1 MRIMCSDKSQ
11 QNADSLARDS
21 DFDGRRIF
29 CYSAFPK
36 IYNGGFFV
44 QQDNVK
50 KNRRNSNYAQNSSD
64 SRFRKVKSDGNA
76 SKYGRYR
83 VNSSSRSSGEKEEYQ
98 PDVTVRRSGG
108 YSGYKKKNYGR
119 SSRNTVQ
126 SGSSAMPV
134 KISFIGG
141 LNEIGKNIT
150 MFEYGDD
157 AIVVD
162 CGMAFPDDT
171 MLGVDLVIP
180 DFTYLENNKDKIKGI
195 FLTHGHEDHIGS
207 LPYLLK
213 KINLPLYGTRLTL
226 GLVEGKLKEHRLLGS
241 VEMHEVSAGQTIN
254 AGSFNVEFINVNHS
268 IPDAVGFAIHTPAG
282 VIVHTGDF
290 KIDSTPIHGDMID
303 LGRFAQL
310 GKEGVLCMM
319 ADSTNAER
327 PGFTMSERKVGE
339 SFNTL
344 FQSESAK
351 NKRIIIATFASNIYR
366 IQQIIDYASK
376 FDRKVAVSGRSMI
389 NAVSIS
395 QELGYLD
402 VPDGLMIDISMLGRY
417 PKNKVVLITTGSQ
430 GEPMSALTR
439 MAFSDHRQVE
449 IGPDDFIIISANPI
463 PGNEKNVGNVVN
475 ELLKHKCE
483 VVYEK
488 MYDVHV
494 SGHAC
499 QEELKL
505 MLGLIKPKYFIP
517 VHGEQKHLLK
527 HAGLARAVGIPDKN
541 VCIADLGDCIEVCD
555 SYIKKAG
562 TVPSGKLLVDG
573 LGVGDVGSVVLR
585 DRKHLGQDGLIIVV
599 MAISS
604 DAGITVS
611 GPDIVSRGFVYVRD
625 AEPLLDEARRIAAD
639 ALEDCYDEGVREW
652 GLIKSRVRDDLSKFI
667 YERTKRSPM
676 ILPIIMEV

>member
-1 MRIMCSDKSQ
+1 MQ
-11 QNADSLARDS
+11 QNNRKNTGRDS
-21 DFDGRRIF
+21 SHGAVKHSHSSSERASERAEQTK
-29 CYSAFPK
+29 YGK
-36 IYNGGFFV
+36 GGFSQKLSGKAGQRHQSAEKDGV
-44 QQDNVK
+44 QT
-50 KNRRNSNYAQNSSD
+50 
-64 SRFRKVKSDGNA
+64 
-76 SKYGRYR
+76 
-83 VNSSSRSSGEKEEYQ
+83 
-98 PDVTVRRSGG
+98 DVTVRRSFN
-108 YSGYKKKNYGR
+108 YNGYKKKGFGR
-119 SSRNTVQ
+119 FQ
-126 SGSSAMPV
+126 YQAAAPAALPV
-134 KISFIGG
+134 RISFIGG

-150 MFEYGDD
+150 MFEYGED
-157 AIVVD
+157 AIIVD

-180 DFTYLENNKDKIKGI
+180 DFTYLEQNVHKIRGI

-207 LPYLLK
+207 LPYLLRK
-213 KINLPLYGTRLTL
+213 MNLPIYGTRLTL
-226 GLVEGKLKEHRLLGS
+226 GLVEGKLREHRLLDS
-241 VEMHEVSAGQTIN
+241 AKLHVVSAGQTIN
-254 AGSFNVEFINVNHS
+254 VGCFGVEFINVNHS
-268 IPDAVGFAIHTPAG
+268 IPDAVGFAIHTPGG

-290 KIDSTPIHGDMID
+290 KIDSTPINGGMID

-327 PGFTMSERKVGE
+327 PGFTNSERTVGE

-366 IQQIIDYASK
+366 IQQIIDYAYK
-376 FDRKVAVSGRSMI
+376 FGRKVAVSGRSMI

-395 QELGYLD
+395 QELGYLN
-402 VPDGLMIDISMLGRY
+402 VPDGVMIDISMLNRY
-417 PKNKVVLITTGSQ
+417 PNNKVVLITTGSQ

-475 ELLKHKCE
+475 ELLKHKCD

-505 MLGLIKPKYFIP
+505 MLGLVKPKYFIP

-527 HAGLARAVGIPDKN
+527 HAGLARAVGIPADN
-541 VCIADLGDCIEVCD
+541 VCIADLGDCVEVCD
-555 SYIKKAG
+555 DHIKKIG
-562 TVPSGKLLVDG
+562 TVPSGKVLVDG
-573 LGVGDVGSVVLR
+573 LGVVLR

-604 DAGITVS
+604 DAGLTVA

-625 AEPLLDEARRIAAD
+625 AEPLLDEARRIASD
-639 ALEDCYDEGVREW
+639 ALEDCFDDGIREW
-652 GLIKSRVRDDLSKFI
+652 STIKNRVRDDLSKFI

>member
-1 MRIMCSDKSQ
+1 MQ
-11 QNADSLARDS
+11 QNNNSN
-21 DFDGRRIF
+21 I
-29 CYSAFPK
+29 
-36 IYNGGFFV
+36 
-44 QQDNVK
+44 K
-50 KNRRNSNYAQNSSD
+50 KNRKSINHEDLHGINKYSPISVSKTQSSSENLGYRKSKSNYNSHKGGSKNYPRRSNSN
-64 SRFRKVKSDGNA
+64 GNQ
-76 SKYGRYR
+76 GIT
-83 VNSSSRSSGEKEEYQ
+83 EKESAAPE
-98 PDVTVRRSGG
+98 VNVRRSGSYRNDYRGG
-108 YSGYKKKNYGR
+108 YQKKSY
-119 SSRNTVQ
+119 SRYSRPAVQ
-126 SGSSAMPV
+126 NSKLPV

-157 AIVVD
+157 AIIVD

-207 LPYLLK
+207 LPYLLRK
-213 KINLPLYGTRLTL
+213 MNLPIYGTRLTL
-226 GLVEGKLKEHRLLGS
+226 GLVEGKLREHRQLGTAKLN
-241 VEMHEVSAGQTIN
+241 VVSAGQTIS
-254 AGSFNVEFINVNHS
+254 AGCFKVEFINVNHS
-268 IPDAVGFAIHTPAG
+268 IPDAVGFAIHTPG
-282 VIVHTGDF
+282 GTIVHTGDF
-290 KIDSTPIHGDMID
+290 KIDATPIHGDMID

-327 PGFTMSERKVGE
+327 SGFTMSERKVGE

-344 FQSESAK
+344 FQCESAK

-366 IQQIIDYASK
+366 IQQIIDYAYK

-402 VPDGLMIDISMLGRY
+402 VPDGVMIDISMLGRY

-527 HAGLARAVGIPDKN
+527 HAALARSVGIPDSN
-541 VCIADLGDCIEVCD
+541 VFVADLGDCVEVCD
-555 SYIKKAG
+555 SHIKKIG
-562 TVPSGKLLVDG
+562 VVPSGKLLVDG

-604 DAGITVS
+604 DEGLTVS

-625 AEPLLDEARRIAAD
+625 AEPLLDEAKKIATN

>member
-1 MRIMCSDKSQ
+1 MH
-11 QNADSLARDS
+11 QNNNS
-21 DFDGRRIF
+21 
-29 CYSAFPK
+29 
-36 IYNGGFFV
+36 NT
-44 QQDNVK
+44 K
-50 KNRRNSNYAQNSSD
+50 KNRKSINHEDLHGINKYSSISVNKTQISSENSGYGKNKSNYNSYSGG
-64 SRFRKVKSDGNA
+64 SKNYQRRPNNSGNQTSA
-76 SKYGRYR
+76 ERE
-83 VNSSSRSSGEKEEYQ
+83 NTAPELN
-98 PDVTVRRSGG
+98 VRRSGSYRNDYRGG
-108 YSGYKKKNYGR
+108 YQKKNY
-119 SSRNTVQ
+119 SRYSHSAV
-126 SGSSAMPV
+126 SSAKLSV

-150 MFEYGDD
+150 MFECGDD

-171 MLGVDLVIP
+171 MLGVDSVIP

-207 LPYLLK
+207 LPYLLR
-213 KINLPLYGTRLTL
+213 KINLPIYGTRLTL
-226 GLVEGKLKEHRLLGS
+226 GLVEGKLREHRQLGTARLN
-241 VEMHEVSAGQTIN
+241 VVSAGQTIS
-254 AGSFNVEFINVNHS
+254 AGCFKVEFINVNHS
-268 IPDAVGFAIHTPAG
+268 IPDSVGFAIHTPG
-282 VIVHTGDF
+282 GTIVHTGDF
-290 KIDSTPIHGDMID
+290 KIDATPIHGDMID

-327 PGFTMSERKVGE
+327 SGFTMSERKVGE

-344 FQSESAK
+344 FQCESAK

-366 IQQIIDYASK
+366 IQQIIDYAYK

-402 VPDGLMIDISMLGRY
+402 VPDGVMIDISMLDRY

-475 ELLKHKCE
+475 ELLRHKCE

-527 HAGLARAVGIPDKN
+527 HAALARSVGIPDSN
-541 VCIADLGDCIEVCD
+541 VFIADLGDCIEVCD
-555 SYIKKAG
+555 SHIRKIG
-562 TVPSGKLLVDG
+562 VVPSGKLLVDG

-599 MAISS
+599 MAINS
-604 DAGITVS
+604 DDGLTVS

-625 AEPLLDEARRIAAD
+625 SEPLLDEARKIASNAMD
-639 ALEDCYDEGVREW
+639 DCYNEGVREW

>member
-1 MRIMCSDKSQ
+1 MQ
-11 QNADSLARDS
+11 QND
-21 DFDGRRIF
+21 
-29 CYSAFPK
+29 
-36 IYNGGFFV
+36 
-44 QQDNVK
+44 K
-50 KNRRNSNYAQNSSD
+50 KNRKNISRDSSHNSARHS
-64 SRFRKVKSDGNA
+64 
-76 SKYGRYR
+76 
-83 VNSSSRSSGEKEEYQ
+83 VNSGGKSAERTESPRFGKGGYSPKYSGKSFSRRPSGDKEGV
-98 PDVTVRRSGG
+98 DVPVRRTPNHQ
-108 YSGYKKKNYGR
+108 SGYKKKGIGR
-119 SSRNTVQ
+119 FQ
-126 SGSSAMPV
+126 HQAAAPAALPV
-134 KISFIGG
+134 RISFIGG

-150 MFEYGDD
+150 MFEYGDE
-157 AIVVD
+157 AIIVD

-180 DFTYLENNKDKIKGI
+180 DFTYLEENADKIKGI

-207 LPYLLK
+207 LPYLLR
-213 KINLPLYGTRLTL
+213 KINLPIYGTRLTL
-226 GLVEGKLKEHRLLGS
+226 GLVEGKLREHRLLGS
-241 VEMHEVSAGQTIN
+241 TKLNVVSAGQTIHVGN
-254 AGSFNVEFINVNHS
+254 FGVEFINVNHS
-268 IPDAVGFAIHTPAG
+268 IPDAVGFAIHTPG
-282 VIVHTGDF
+282 GTIVHTGDF

-327 PGFTMSERKVGE
+327 PGFTMSERTVGE

-366 IQQIIDYASK
+366 IQQIIDYAYK
-376 FDRKVAVSGRSMI
+376 FGRKVAVSGRSMI

-395 QELGYLD
+395 QELGYLNVPED
-402 VPDGLMIDISMLGRY
+402 VMIDISMLSRY

-475 ELLKHKCE
+475 ELLKHKCD

-505 MLGLIKPKYFIP
+505 MLGLIRPKYFIP

-527 HAGLARAVGIPDKN
+527 HAGLARAVGMPSEH
-541 VCIADLGDCIEVCD
+541 VCIADLGDCVEVCED
-555 SYIKKAG
+555 HIKKIG

-604 DAGITVS
+604 DAGLTVS

-625 AEPLLDEARRIAAD
+625 AEPLLEEARKIASD
-639 ALEDCYDEGVREW
+639 ALEDCFDEGIREW
-652 GLIKSRVRDDLSKFI
+652 SVIKNRVRDDLSKFI

>member
-1 MRIMCSDKSQ
+1 MQ
-11 QNADSLARDS
+11 QNNNSN
-21 DFDGRRIF
+21 I
-29 CYSAFPK
+29 
-36 IYNGGFFV
+36 
-44 QQDNVK
+44 K
-50 KNRRNSNYAQNSSD
+50 KNRKNTGHEDLHGVNKYSAISLGKAQNSAD
-64 SRFRKVKSDGNA
+64 NA
-76 SKYGRYR
+76 SGERNVRSGGIYRKSRPNYGSKNGFKNYQRR
-83 VNSSSRSSGEKEEYQ
+83 QDTVSENDSLVQEVN
-98 PDVTVRRSGG
+98 VRRSGSYRNNYQNG
-108 YSGYKKKNYGR
+108 YQNNYHKKNYQR
-119 SSRNTVQ
+119 YLRQ
-126 SGSSAMPV
+126 SVDEPKLPV

-180 DFTYLENNKDKIKGI
+180 DFTYLENNKDKIRGI

-207 LPYLLK
+207 LPYLLR
-213 KINLPLYGTRLTL
+213 KINLPIYGTRLTL

-241 VEMHEVSAGQTIN
+241 TTLNVVSAGQTVTV
-254 AGSFNVEFINVNHS
+254 GSFKVEFINVNHS
-268 IPDAVGFAIHTPAG
+268 IPDAVGFAIHTPG
-282 VIVHTGDF
+282 GTIVHTGDF
-290 KIDSTPIHGDMID
+290 KIDATPIHGDMID

-327 PGFTMSERKVGE
+327 SGFTMSERKVGE
-339 SFNTL
+339 AFNTL
-344 FQSESAK
+344 FQCESAK

-395 QELGYLD
+395 QELGYLN
-402 VPDGLMIDISMLGRY
+402 VPDGVMIDISMLNRY

-505 MLGLIKPKYFIP
+505 MLGLVKPKYFIP

-527 HAGLARAVGIPDKN
+527 QAGLARAVGIPDSN
-541 VCIADLGDCIEVCD
+541 VCIADLGDCVEVCD
-555 SYIKKAG
+555 DHIKKIG
-562 TVPSGKLLVDG
+562 SVPSGKLLVDG

-604 DAGITVS
+604 EEGLTVS

-625 AEPLLDEARRIAAD
+625 AEPLLEEARKIASD
-639 ALEDCYDEGVREW
+639 ALEDCYSEGIREW
-652 GLIKSRVRDDLSKFI
+652 GLIKGRVRDDLSKFI

>member
-1 MRIMCSDKSQ
+1 MSQNNKNRKNLNRDAQHSSPKHGFNSGSKSPEHADALRFKGGALPKYSGKNYYRH
-11 QNADSLARDS
+11 QNADREPFPADT
-21 DFDGRRIF
+21 GTRRP
-29 CYSAFPK
+29 AMH
-36 IYNGGFFV
+36 GG
-44 QQDNVK
+44 
-50 KNRRNSNYAQNSSD
+50 Y
-64 SRFRKVKSDGNA
+64 NA
-76 SKYGRYR
+76 SKKKGFGR
-83 VNSSSRSSGEKEEYQ
+83 NSYQ
-98 PDVTVRRSGG
+98 ATAPAALPVR
-108 YSGYKKKNYGR
+108 
-119 SSRNTVQ
+119 
-126 SGSSAMPV
+126 
-134 KISFIGG
+134 ISFIGG

-150 MFEYGDD
+150 MFEYGDE
-157 AIVVD
+157 AIIVD

-180 DFTYLENNKDKIKGI
+180 DFTYLEQNVDKIKGI

-207 LPYLLK
+207 LPYLLR
-213 KINLPLYGTRLTL
+213 KINLPIYGTRLTL
-226 GLVEGKLKEHRLLGS
+226 GLVEGKLREHRLLDS
-241 VEMHEVSAGQTIN
+241 ARLNVVKAGQTIYV
-254 AGSFNVEFINVNHS
+254 GSFGVEFINVNHS
-268 IPDAVGFAIHTPAG
+268 IPDAVGFAIHTPGG

-290 KIDSTPIHGDMID
+290 KIDSTPINGGTID

-327 PGFTMSERKVGE
+327 PGFTMSERTVGE

-366 IQQIIDYASK
+366 IQQIIDYAYK
-376 FDRKVAVSGRSMI
+376 FGRKVAVSGRSMI

-395 QELGYLD
+395 QELGYLN
-402 VPDGLMIDISMLGRY
+402 VPDGVLIDISMLNRY
-417 PKNKVVLITTGSQ
+417 PNNKVVLITTGSQ
-430 GEPMSALTR
+430 GEAMSALTR

-449 IGPDDFIIISANPI
+449 VGPDDFIIISANPI

-475 ELLKHKCE
+475 ELLKHKCD

-527 HAGLARAVGIPDKN
+527 HAGLARAVGIPTGN
-541 VCIADLGDCIEVCD
+541 VCIADLGDCIEVCED
-555 SYIKKAG
+555 HIQKIG
-562 TVPSGKLLVDG
+562 TVPSGKILVDG

-604 DAGITVS
+604 DAGLIVT

-625 AEPLLDEARRIAAD
+625 AEPLLEEARRIASE
-639 ALEDCYDEGVREW
+639 ALEDCFDDGIREW
-652 GLIKSRVRDDLSKFI
+652 STIKNRVRDDLSKFI

>member
-1 MRIMCSDKSQ
+1 MQ
-11 QNADSLARDS
+11 QN
-21 DFDGRRIF
+21 
-29 CYSAFPK
+29 
-36 IYNGGFFV
+36 N
-44 QQDNVK
+44 K
-50 KNRRNSNYAQNSSD
+50 KNRKNTNRDSSHNSAKHSYVSGGKTSERSELPKYNKGGNFPKYIGKSFSRYQN
-64 SRFRKVKSDGNA
+64 
-76 SKYGRYR
+76 
-83 VNSSSRSSGEKEEYQ
+83 GEKDATAA
-98 PDVTVRRSGG
+98 DVTVRRTSNNNG
-108 YSGYKKKNYGR
+108 YYGYKKKGF
-119 SSRNTVQ
+119 
-126 SGSSAMPV
+126 GSYHIQAAAPAALPV
-134 KISFIGG
+134 RLSFIGG

-150 MFEYGDD
+150 MFEYGDE
-157 AIVVD
+157 AIIVD

-180 DFTYLENNKDKIKGI
+180 DFTYLEENVDKIKGI

-207 LPYLLK
+207 LPYLLRK
-213 KINLPLYGTRLTL
+213 MNLPIYGTRLTL
-226 GLVEGKLKEHRLLGS
+226 GLVEGKLREHRLLDS
-241 VEMHEVSAGQTIN
+241 AKLHVVSAGQTIN
-254 AGSFNVEFINVNHS
+254 VGCFGVEFINVNHS
-268 IPDAVGFAIHTPAG
+268 IPDAVGFAIHTPGG

-290 KIDSTPIHGDMID
+290 KIDSTPINGGMID

-327 PGFTMSERKVGE
+327 PGFTMSERTVGE

-366 IQQIIDYASK
+366 IQQIIDYAYK
-376 FDRKVAVSGRSMI
+376 FGRKVAVSGRSMI

-395 QELGYLD
+395 QELGYLN
-402 VPDGLMIDISMLGRY
+402 VPEGVMIDISMLNRY
-417 PKNKVVLITTGSQ
+417 PNNKVVLITTGSQ

-475 ELLKHKCE
+475 ELLKHKCD

-505 MLGLIKPKYFIP
+505 MLGLVKPKYFIP

-527 HAGLARAVGIPDKN
+527 HAGLARAVGIPSDN
-541 VCIADLGDCIEVCD
+541 VCIADLGDCIEVSED
-555 SYIKKAG
+555 HIKKIG
-562 TVPSGKLLVDG
+562 TVPSGKVLVDG

-604 DAGITVS
+604 DAGLTVA

-625 AEPLLDEARRIAAD
+625 AEQLLDEARRIASD
-639 ALEDCYDEGVREW
+639 ALEDCFDEGIREW
-652 GLIKSRVRDDLSKFI
+652 TTIKNRVRDDLSKFI

>member
-1 MRIMCSDKSQ
+1 MQ
-11 QNADSLARDS
+11 PNNN
-21 DFDGRRIF
+21 
-29 CYSAFPK
+29 Y
-36 IYNGGFFV
+36 
-44 QQDNVK
+44 K
-50 KNRRNSNYAQNSSD
+50 KNRKNGNFDAHTGNKFAPSTSGKPQNQTEAPRYKKNKPTAPGKFSGGNFQRRTGGYSQNSGERD
-64 SRFRKVKSDGNA
+64 VA
-76 SKYGRYR
+76 S
-83 VNSSSRSSGEKEEYQ
+83 
-98 PDVTVRRSGG
+98 DVTVRRSGG
-108 YSGYKKKNYGR
+108 YNGSFKKKNYGKVAR
-119 SSRNTVQ
+119 PVPVSSGQ
-126 SGSSAMPV
+126 PV

-150 MFEYGDD
+150 MFEYGDE

-180 DFTYLENNKDKIKGI
+180 DFTYLENNVEKIKGI

-207 LPYLLK
+207 LPYLLRK
-213 KINLPLYGTRLTL
+213 MNPPIYGTRLTL
-226 GLVEGKLKEHRLLGS
+226 GLVEGKLREHRLLD
-241 VEMHEVSAGQTIN
+241 VAKLNVVSAGETVS
-254 AGSFNVEFINVNHS
+254 AGSFRVEFINVNHS
-268 IPDAVGFAIHTPAG
+268 IPDAVGFAIHTPG
-282 VIVHTGDF
+282 GTIVHTGDF
-290 KIDSTPIHGDMID
+290 KIDSTPINGGMID

-327 PGFTMSERKVGE
+327 PGFTMSERTVGE
-339 SFNTL
+339 AFNTL

-366 IQQIIDYASK
+366 IQQIIDYAYK

-395 QELGYLD
+395 QELGYLN
-402 VPDGLMIDISMLGRY
+402 VPEGVMIDISMLSRY

-475 ELLKHKCE
+475 ELLKHKCD

-505 MLGLIKPKYFIP
+505 MLGLVKPKYFIP

-527 HAGLARAVGIPDKN
+527 HAGLARAVGIPPEN
-541 VCIADLGDCIEVCD
+541 VCIADLGDCVEVSD
-555 SYIKKAG
+555 KHIQKIG

-625 AEPLLDEARRIAAD
+625 AEPLLEEARRIASD
-639 ALEDCYDEGVREW
+639 ALEDCYDEGIREW
-652 GLIKSRVRDDLSKFI
+652 GLIKGRVRDDLSKFI

>member
-1 MRIMCSDKSQ
+1 MQ
-11 QNADSLARDS
+11 QND
-21 DFDGRRIF
+21 
-29 CYSAFPK
+29 
-36 IYNGGFFV
+36 
-44 QQDNVK
+44 K
-50 KNRRNSNYAQNSSD
+50 KNRKNISRDSSHNSARHS
-64 SRFRKVKSDGNA
+64 
-76 SKYGRYR
+76 
-83 VNSSSRSSGEKEEYQ
+83 VNSGGKSAERTESPRFGKGGYSPKYSGKSFSRRPSGDKEGV
-98 PDVTVRRSGG
+98 DVPVRRTPNHQ
-108 YSGYKKKNYGR
+108 SGYKKKGIGR
-119 SSRNTVQ
+119 FQ
-126 SGSSAMPV
+126 HQAAAPAALPV
-134 KISFIGG
+134 RISFIGG

-150 MFEYGDD
+150 MFEYGDE
-157 AIVVD
+157 AIIVD

-180 DFTYLENNKDKIKGI
+180 DFTYLEENADKIKGI

-207 LPYLLK
+207 LPYLLR
-213 KINLPLYGTRLTL
+213 KINLPIYGTRLTL
-226 GLVEGKLKEHRLLGS
+226 GLVEGKLREHRLLGS
-241 VEMHEVSAGQTIN
+241 TKLNVVSAGQTIHVGN
-254 AGSFNVEFINVNHS
+254 FGVEFINVNHS
-268 IPDAVGFAIHTPAG
+268 IPNAVGFAIHTPG
-282 VIVHTGDF
+282 GTIVHTGDF

-327 PGFTMSERKVGE
+327 PGFTMSERTVGE

-366 IQQIIDYASK
+366 IQQIIDYAYK
-376 FDRKVAVSGRSMI
+376 FGRKVAVSGRSMI

-395 QELGYLD
+395 QELGYLNVPED
-402 VPDGLMIDISMLGRY
+402 VMIDISMLSRY

-475 ELLKHKCE
+475 ELLKHKCD

-505 MLGLIKPKYFIP
+505 MLGLIRPKYFIP

-527 HAGLARAVGIPDKN
+527 HAGLARAVGMPSEH
-541 VCIADLGDCIEVCD
+541 VCIADLGDCVEVCED
-555 SYIKKAG
+555 HIKKIG

-604 DAGITVS
+604 DAGLTVS

-625 AEPLLDEARRIAAD
+625 AEPLLEEARKIASD
-639 ALEDCYDEGVREW
+639 ALEDCFDEGIREW
-652 GLIKSRVRDDLSKFI
+652 SVIKNRVRDDLSKFI

>member
-1 MRIMCSDKSQ
+1 MQ
-11 QNADSLARDS
+11 QND
-21 DFDGRRIF
+21 
-29 CYSAFPK
+29 
-36 IYNGGFFV
+36 
-44 QQDNVK
+44 K
-50 KNRRNSNYAQNSSD
+50 KNRKNISRDSSHNSARHS
-64 SRFRKVKSDGNA
+64 
-76 SKYGRYR
+76 
-83 VNSSSRSSGEKEEYQ
+83 VNSGGKSAERTESPRFGKGGYSPKYSGKSFSKRPSGDKEGV
-98 PDVTVRRSGG
+98 DVPVRRTPNHQ
-108 YSGYKKKNYGR
+108 SGYKKKGIGR
-119 SSRNTVQ
+119 FQ
-126 SGSSAMPV
+126 HQAAAPAALPV
-134 KISFIGG
+134 RISFIGG

-150 MFEYGDD
+150 MFEYGDE
-157 AIVVD
+157 AIIVD

-180 DFTYLENNKDKIKGI
+180 DFTYLEENADKIKGI

-207 LPYLLK
+207 LPYLLR
-213 KINLPLYGTRLTL
+213 KINLPIYGTRLTL
-226 GLVEGKLKEHRLLGS
+226 GLVEGKLREHRLLGS
-241 VEMHEVSAGQTIN
+241 TKLNVVSAGQTIHVGN
-254 AGSFNVEFINVNHS
+254 FGVEFINVNHS
-268 IPDAVGFAIHTPAG
+268 IPDAVGFAIHTPG
-282 VIVHTGDF
+282 GTIVHTGDF

-327 PGFTMSERKVGE
+327 PGFTMSERTVGE

-366 IQQIIDYASK
+366 IQQIIDYAYK
-376 FDRKVAVSGRSMI
+376 FGRKVAVSGRSMI

-395 QELGYLD
+395 QELGYLNVPED
-402 VPDGLMIDISMLGRY
+402 VMIDISMLSRY

-475 ELLKHKCE
+475 ELLKHKCD

-505 MLGLIKPKYFIP
+505 MLGLIRPKYFIP

-527 HAGLARAVGIPDKN
+527 HAGLARAVGMPSEH
-541 VCIADLGDCIEVCD
+541 VCIADLGDCVEVCED
-555 SYIKKAG
+555 HIKKIG

-604 DAGITVS
+604 DAGLTVS

-625 AEPLLDEARRIAAD
+625 AEPLLEEARKIASD
-639 ALEDCYDEGVREW
+639 ALEDCFDEGIREW
-652 GLIKSRVRDDLSKFI
+652 SVIKNRVRDDLSKFI